1 MIPAIVRSP
10 ALVEGCDH
18 HLGGE
23 PLAGIIA
30 VQKWLDQGPVS
41 LLRRQTLLGPGEG
54 KSVSPFVI
62 RAGDAE
68 FGAQDR
74 IERTHIVDQVTSD
87 LKGSRHRPDG
97 TGRNTGLRCRLMN
110 LKQRAKDAYESVD
123 NELRAISRWMY
134 ENPELA
140 YHEIETSR
148 RLAAFLADHGFA
160 VSLPAYG
167 LDTSFEARAGTTGP
181 RVVVCV
187 EYDALPGVGHA
198 CGHNII
204 ATSSLGAGVAV
215 ADLAN
220 ELGLRITVLG
230 TPAEEGGGGKI
241 DLINAGAFDDAA
253 ASMLIH
259 PSPRDLVDPRLL
271 AAQGFEVTYR
281 GKEAHAAASP
291 HMGTNALDAFVNGY
305 NGISTLRQQFEPSDR
320 VHGIIEEGGV
330 APNVIPAITRS
341 RWIVRSA
348 TAERFEILRDKVVSC
363 FEAAALATGCAL
375 EITYEGEPY
384 IDLITNPV
392 MAALFQA
399 NSTTLGRDMPT
410 RAETGIETSAS
421 SDMGNVSHLVPSIH
435 PSIKIETES
444 VNHQPEFAAATI
456 TASGEQA
463 IRDGALAMAYTII
476 DMAEQS
482 VWDRL

>member
-1 MIPAIVRSP
+1 
-10 ALVEGCDH
+10 
-18 HLGGE
+18 
-23 PLAGIIA
+23 
-30 VQKWLDQGPVS
+30 
-41 LLRRQTLLGPGEG
+41 
-54 KSVSPFVI
+54 
-62 RAGDAE
+62 
-68 FGAQDR
+68 
-74 IERTHIVDQVTSD
+74 
-87 LKGSRHRPDG
+87 
-97 TGRNTGLRCRLMN
+97 
-110 LKQRAKDAYESVD
+110 
-123 NELRAISRWMY
+123 
-134 ENPELA
+134 
-140 YHEIETSR
+140 
-148 RLAAFLADHGFA
+148 
-160 VSLPAYG
+160 
-167 LDTSFEARAGTTGP
+167 
-181 RVVVCV
+181 
-187 EYDALPGVGHA
+187 
-198 CGHNII
+198 
-204 ATSSLGAGVAV
+204 
-215 ADLAN
+215 
-220 ELGLRITVLG
+220 
-230 TPAEEGGGGKI
+230 
-241 DLINAGAFDDAA
+241 
-253 ASMLIH
+253 
-259 PSPRDLVDPRLL
+259 
-271 AAQGFEVTYR
+271 
-281 GKEAHAAASP
+281 
-291 HMGTNALDAFVNGY
+291 
-305 NGISTLRQQFEPSDR
+305 
-320 VHGIIEEGGV
+320 V

>member
-1 MIPAIVRSP
+1 
-10 ALVEGCDH
+10 
-18 HLGGE
+18 
-23 PLAGIIA
+23 
-30 VQKWLDQGPVS
+30 
-41 LLRRQTLLGPGEG
+41 
-54 KSVSPFVI
+54 
-62 RAGDAE
+62 
-68 FGAQDR
+68 
-74 IERTHIVDQVTSD
+74 
-87 LKGSRHRPDG
+87 
-97 TGRNTGLRCRLMN
+97 MN

-123 NELRAISRWMY
+123 TELRAISIWMY

-140 YHEIETSR
+140 YTEIEASR
-148 RLAAFLADHGFA
+148 RLAAFLADHGFT
-160 VSLPAYG
+160 VSFPAYD
-167 LDTSFEARAGTTGP
+167 LDTAFEAQRGTSGP
-181 RVVVCV
+181 RVVICV

-204 ATSSLGAGVAV
+204 ATSSLGAGVAL
-215 ADLAN
+215 ADLAD
-220 ELGLRITVLG
+220 ELGIRLTVLG

-241 DLINAGAFDDAA
+241 DLIKAGAFDDAA

-259 PSPRDLVDPRLL
+259 PSPHDLVDPRLL
-271 AAQGFEVTYR
+271 AAQGLEVTYR
-281 GKEAHAAASP
+281 GKEAHAAATP
-291 HMGTNALDAFVNGY
+291 HMGTNALDAFVNAY

-384 IDLITNPV
+384 MDLITNPV
-392 MAALFQA
+392 IAALFQA

-435 PSIKIETES
+435 PSIKIETKS

-482 VWDRL
+482 VWDKLAVE